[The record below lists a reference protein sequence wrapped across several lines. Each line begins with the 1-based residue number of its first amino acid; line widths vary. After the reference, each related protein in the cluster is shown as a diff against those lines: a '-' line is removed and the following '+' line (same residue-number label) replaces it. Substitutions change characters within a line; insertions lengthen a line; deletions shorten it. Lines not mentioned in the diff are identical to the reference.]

1 MKPSAG
7 QPGSAATSASRGDGT
22 PRPWWGGDCLLRWLG
37 DGALGAVVGALGVAM
52 ARGSGFGL
60 LSGGRTVVPLAV
72 ACVIVLRRRL
82 PLTAA
87 SAGLLGWVLVGALC
101 AVPVA
106 CWTVARRYGSSAVTW
121 VTAAVS
127 GVVVVA
133 PWSTWPLGLGLPV
146 MAGVAVTAVGA
157 PVVLG
162 LWLRQRSQ
170 LLASLRERA
179 EQAERERRLLAAG
192 AVCEERTRIAR
203 ELNDVVAHRIS
214 QMTLLAGALEMTS
227 GDAAA
232 VEAATAIRTA
242 GATALQELRKLVG
255 VLGKG
260 DEDVPLHP
268 VPTVQGVRRLVE
280 DASRSGRRIRVG
292 LPGELPE
299 LPGTTERALYRL
311 VEESLANAA
320 RHAPGAEVDVTLGV
334 SDEQV
339 TVSVRSSPAACPSAA
354 AAGTGFGLLGLRERV
369 KLAGGRMTAGPRPG
383 GGFLV
388 TASLPRYPS

>member
-1 MKPSAG
+1 MPSAG
-7 QPGSAATSASRGDGT
+7 QPGGAATAASRGDGT
-22 PRPWWGGDCLLRWLG
+22 PRSRWGGEFLLLRLG

-52 ARGSGFGL
+52 ARGSAFGL

-72 ACVIVLRRRL
+72 ACAIAVRRRS

-87 SAGLLGWVLVGALC
+87 SAALLGWVLVGTLC

-121 VTAAVS
+121 VSAVVS
-127 GVVVVA
+127 GVVAVA
-133 PWSTWPLGLGLPV
+133 PWSTGPLGLGLPV
-146 MAGVAVTAVGA
+146 MTGVAATAVGA

-162 LWLRQRSQ
+162 LWWRQRSQ

-179 EQAERERRLLAAG
+179 EQAERERSLLAAR

-203 ELNDVVAHRIS
+203 ELNDVVAHRTS

-227 GDAAA
+227 GTAAA
-232 VEAATAIRTA
+232 AEAATAIRTA
-242 GATALQELRKLVG
+242 GATALKELRKLVG

-260 DEDVPLHP
+260 DEDVLLHP
-268 VPTVQGVRRLVE
+268 LPTVQEVRRLVE
-280 DASRSGRRIRVG
+280 DASRSGSRIRVG

-311 VEESLANAA
+311 VEESLANAE

-334 SDEQV
+334 SDEEV
-339 TVSVRSSPAACPSAA
+339 TVSVRSSPAACPTAA
-354 AAGTGFGLLGLRERV
+354 AAETGFGLLGLRERV
-369 KLAGGRMTAGPRPG
+369 ELAGGRMTAGPRPG

>member
-1 MKPSAG
+1 MPSAG
-7 QPGSAATSASRGDGT
+7 RPGGAATAASRGDGT
-22 PRPWWGGDCLLRWLG
+22 LHPWWGGDCLPVWLG
-37 DGALGAVVGALGVAM
+37 DGAVGAVVGALGVAM
-52 ARGSGFGL
+52 ARGSEFGL
-60 LSGGRTVVPLAV
+60 LAGGRTMVPLAV

-87 SAGLLGWVLVGALC
+87 SAALLGWVLVGTLC

-121 VTAAVS
+121 VTAVVS

-162 LWLRQRSQ
+162 LWLRQRAQ
-170 LLASLRERA
+170 LLASLREQA
-179 EQAERERRLLAAG
+179 ERAERERSLLAAR

-214 QMTLLAGALEMTS
+214 QMTLLAGALEMTAR
-227 GDAAA
+227 DAAA

-242 GATALQELRKLVG
+242 GATALKELRKLVG

-268 VPTVQGVRRLVE
+268 LPTVQQVRRLVE
-280 DASRSGRRIRVG
+280 NASRSGRRIRIG
-292 LPGELPE
+292 MPGELPE
-299 LPGTTERALYRL
+299 LSGTTERALYRL
-311 VEESLANAA
+311 VEESLANAEK
-320 RHAPGAEVDVTLGV
+320 HAPGAEVDVTLGV
-334 SDEQV
+334 SEEEV
-339 TVSVRSSPAACPSAA
+339 TVSVRSSPAACPSPA
-354 AAGTGFGLLGLRERV
+354 AAGTGFRLLGLRERV
-369 KLAGGRMTAGPRPG
+369 ELAGGRMTAGPRPG

>member
-1 MKPSAG
+1 MPSAG
-7 QPGSAATSASRGDGT
+7 QPGSAATAASRGDGT

-60 LSGGRTVVPLAV
+60 LSGGRTVVPLVV

-87 SAGLLGWVLVGALC
+87 SAGLLGWVLVGTLC

-106 CWTVARRYGSSAVTW
+106 CWTVARRYGPSTVTW
-121 VTAAVS
+121 VTAAAS
-127 GVVVVA
+127 CVVVVA

-157 PVVLG
+157 PVVFG
-162 LWLRQRSQ
+162 LWLRQRAQ
-170 LLASLRERA
+170 LLASLREQA
-179 EQAERERRLLAAG
+179 ERAERERSLLAAR
-192 AVCEERTRIAR
+192 AVCEERARIAR

-214 QMTLLAGALEMTS
+214 QMTLLAGALEMTAR
-227 GDAAA
+227 DAAA

-242 GATALQELRKLVG
+242 GATALKELRKLVG

-260 DEDVPLHP
+260 GEDVPLHP
-268 VPTVQGVRRLVE
+268 LPTVQQVRRLVE
-280 DASRSGRRIRVG
+280 DASRSGRRIRIG
-292 LPGELPE
+292 LPDELPE
-299 LPGTTERALYRL
+299 LSGTTERALYRL

-334 SDEQV
+334 SDEDV
-339 TVSVRSSPAACPSAA
+339 TVSVRSSPAACPSPA

-369 KLAGGRMTAGPRPG
+369 QLAGGRMTAGPRPG

>member
-1 MKPSAG
+1 MPSAG
-7 QPGSAATSASRGDGT
+7 RPGGAATAASRGDGT
-22 PRPWWGGDCLLRWLG
+22 LHAWWGGDPLLLWLG
-37 DGALGAVVGALGVAM
+37 DGAVGALVGALGVAM
-52 ARGSGFGL
+52 ARGSEFGL
-60 LSGGRTVVPLAV
+60 LAGGRTVVPLAV

-82 PLTAA
+82 PLPAA
-87 SAGLLGWVLVGALC
+87 SAALLGWVLVGTLC

-106 CWTVARRYGSSAVTW
+106 CWTVARRYGPSAMTW
-121 VTAAVS
+121 VTAAGG
-127 GVVVVA
+127 GVVVVV

-146 MAGVAVTAVGA
+146 MAGVAVTTVGT

-170 LLASLRERA
+170 LLAALRERA
-179 EQAERERRLLAAG
+179 EQAERERRLLAAR
-192 AVCEERTRIAR
+192 AVCEERARIAR

-232 VEAATAIRTA
+232 LEAATAIRTA
-242 GATALQELRKLVG
+242 GATALKELRKLVG

-260 DEDVPLHP
+260 NEDVPLHP
-268 VPTVQGVRRLVE
+268 LPTVQGVRRLVE
-280 DASRSGRRIRVG
+280 DASRYGSRIRVG

-334 SDEQV
+334 SDEEV
-339 TVSVRSSPAACPSAA
+339 TVSVRSSPAACRSAA
-354 AAGTGFGLLGLRERV
+354 AAETGFGLLGLRERV
-369 KLAGGRMTAGPRPG
+369 ELAGGRMTAGPRPG

>member
-1 MKPSAG
+1 MPSAG
-7 QPGSAATSASRGDGT
+7 QPGGAAVAPSRGDRSL
-22 PRPWWGGDCLLRWLG
+22 RPWWGGDPLLGCLG
-37 DGALGAVVGALGVAM
+37 DGALGVLVGALGVAM

-72 ACVIVLRRRL
+72 ACAIVLRRRL
-82 PLTAA
+82 PLTAV
-87 SAGLLGWVLVGALC
+87 SAGLLGWVLVGTLC

-106 CWTVARRYGSSAVTW
+106 CWTVARRYGPSAVTW

-127 GVVVVA
+127 GVVVAA

-179 EQAERERRLLAAG
+179 EQAERERRLLAAR
-192 AVCEERTRIAR
+192 AVCEERARIAR

-214 QMTLLAGALEMTS
+214 QMTLLAGALETTS
-227 GDAAA
+227 RDAAA
-232 VEAATAIRTA
+232 GEAAAAIRTA
-242 GATALQELRKLVG
+242 GATALKELRKLVG

-260 DEDVPLHP
+260 DEGVPLHP
-268 VPTVQGVRRLVE
+268 LPTVQGVHRLVE

-311 VEESLANAA
+311 VEESLANAE

-339 TVSVRSSPAACPSAA
+339 TLSVRSSPAACPSAA
-354 AAGTGFGLLGLRERV
+354 AAETGFGLLGLRERV
-369 KLAGGRMTAGPRPG
+369 ALAGGRMTAGPRPG

>member
-1 MKPSAG
+1 M
-7 QPGSAATSASRGDGT
+7 
-22 PRPWWGGDCLLRWLG
+22 WLG
-37 DGALGAVVGALGVAM
+37 DGAAGALVGALGVAM
-52 ARGSGFGL
+52 ARGSEFGL
-60 LSGGRTVVPLAV
+60 LSGGRTVVPLA
-72 ACVIVLRRRL
+72 APCVIVLRRRL

-87 SAGLLGWVLVGALC
+87 SAALLGWVLVGTLC

-106 CWTVARRYGSSAVTW
+106 CWTVARRYGLGTVTW
-121 VTAAVS
+121 VTAVVG
-127 GVVVVA
+127 GVVVFV
-133 PWSTWPLGLGLPV
+133 PWSAWPSGLGLSV
-146 MAGVAVTAVGA
+146 MAGVAVTTVGA

-179 EQAERERRLLAAG
+179 GQAERERSLLAAR

-242 GATALQELRKLVG
+242 GATALKELRKLVG
-255 VLGKG
+255 VLGKE

-268 VPTVQGVRRLVE
+268 LPTVQGVRRLVE
-280 DASRSGRRIRVG
+280 DASRSGSRIRVG

-320 RHAPGAEVDVTLGV
+320 RHTPGAEVDVTLGV
-334 SDEQV
+334 SDEEV
-339 TVSVRSSPAACPSAA
+339 TVSVRSSPAACPTAA
-354 AAGTGFGLLGLRERV
+354 AAETGFGLLGLRERV
-369 KLAGGRMTAGPRPG
+369 ELAGGRMTAGPRPG

>member
-1 MKPSAG
+1 MPSAG
-7 QPGSAATSASRGDGT
+7 QPGGAATAASRGDGT
-22 PRPWWGGDCLLRWLG
+22 PRPWWGGGSLLLWLG
-37 DGALGAVVGALGVAM
+37 DGAVGAVVGALGVAM
-52 ARGSGFGL
+52 ARGSAFGL
-60 LSGGRTVVPLAV
+60 LSGERTVVPLAV
-72 ACVIVLRRRL
+72 ACVIAVRRRS

-87 SAGLLGWVLVGALC
+87 SAALLGWVLVGTLC

-106 CWTVARRYGSSAVTW
+106 CWTVARRYGPSAVTW
-121 VTAAVS
+121 VTAAVG

-133 PWSTWPLGLGLPV
+133 PWSTWPPGLGLPV

-179 EQAERERRLLAAG
+179 EQAERERRLLAAR

-227 GDAAA
+227 GDA
-232 VEAATAIRTA
+232 VLEAATAIRTA
-242 GATALQELRKLVG
+242 GATALKELRKLVG

-268 VPTVQGVRRLVE
+268 LPTVQGVRRLVD
-280 DASRSGRRIRVG
+280 DASRSGSRIRVG

-311 VEESLANAA
+311 VEESLANAE

-334 SDEQV
+334 SDEEV
-339 TVSVRSSPAACPSAA
+339 TVSVCSSPAACPSAA
-354 AAGTGFGLLGLRERV
+354 AAETGFGLLGLRERV
-369 KLAGGRMTAGPRPG
+369 ELAGGRMTAGPRPG

>member
-1 MKPSAG
+1 MPFAG
-7 QPGSAATSASRGDGT
+7 RPGGAATAASRGDGS
-22 PRPWWGGDCLLRWLG
+22 PRPWWGGDSLLLWLG
-37 DGALGAVVGALGVAM
+37 DGAVGALVGALGVAM
-52 ARGSGFGL
+52 ARGSAFGL

-87 SAGLLGWVLVGALC
+87 SAGLLGWMLVGTLC
-101 AVPVA
+101 AVPAA

-121 VTAAVS
+121 VTAVVS

-133 PWSTWPLGLGLPV
+133 PWSTWPLGLGLPF
-146 MAGVAVTAVGA
+146 MAGAAVTTVGA

-170 LLASLRERA
+170 LLAGLRERA
-179 EQAERERRLLAAG
+179 EQAERERSLLAAR
-192 AVCEERTRIAR
+192 AVCQERTRIAR

-260 DEDVPLHP
+260 GEDVPLHP
-268 VPTVQGVRRLVE
+268 LPTVQGVRRLVE
-280 DASRSGRRIRVG
+280 DASRSSRRIRVG

-334 SDEQV
+334 SDEEV
-339 TVSVRSSPAACPSAA
+339 TVSVRSSPAACPSAVA
-354 AAGTGFGLLGLRERV
+354 TGTGFGLLGLRERV
-369 KLAGGRMTAGPRPG
+369 ELAGGRMTAGPRPG

>member
-1 MKPSAG
+1 MPSAG
-7 QPGSAATSASRGDGT
+7 QPGGAATAASRGDGN
-22 PRPWWGGDCLLRWLG
+22 PRSRWGEDSLLLWLG
-37 DGALGAVVGALGVAM
+37 DGAVGAAVGVLGVAM
-52 ARGSGFGL
+52 ARGSAFGL
-60 LSGGRTVVPLAV
+60 LAGGRTVVPLAV
-72 ACVIVLRRRL
+72 AYVIAVRRRS

-87 SAGLLGWVLVGALC
+87 SAALLGWVLVGTLC
-101 AVPVA
+101 AVPLA
-106 CWTVARRYGSSAVTW
+106 CWTVARRYGAGAVTW
-121 VTAAVS
+121 VTTAVS
-127 GVVVVA
+127 AVVVVA
-133 PWSTWPLGLGLPV
+133 PWSTWPSGFGLSV
-146 MAGVAVTAVGA
+146 MAGVAVTAVGSPA
-157 PVVLG
+157 VLG

-170 LLASLRERA
+170 LLAGLRERA
-179 EQAERERRLLAAG
+179 EQAERERSLLAAR

-214 QMTLLAGALEMTS
+214 QMTLLAGALEMTA
-227 GDAAA
+227 GDADA

-242 GATALQELRKLVG
+242 GATALKELRKLVG

-268 VPTVQGVRRLVE
+268 VPTAQGVRRLVE

-339 TVSVRSSPAACPSAA
+339 TLSVLSSPAACPSAA
-354 AAGTGFGLLGLRERV
+354 AAETGLGLLGLRERV
-369 KLAGGRMTAGPRPG
+369 ELAGGRMTAGPRPG

>member
-1 MKPSAG
+1 MPSAG
-7 QPGSAATSASRGDGT
+7 RPGGAATAASCGDGS
-22 PRPWWGGDCLLRWLG
+22 PRPWWGGGSLLRWLG
-37 DGALGAVVGALGVAM
+37 DGAVGALVGALGVAM
-52 ARGSGFGL
+52 ARGSAFGL
-60 LSGGRTVVPLAV
+60 LAGGRTVVPLAV

-82 PLTAA
+82 PLSAA
-87 SAGLLGWVLVGALC
+87 SAALLGWVLVGTLC

-106 CWTVARRYGSSAVTW
+106 CWTVARRYGPSAMTW
-121 VTAAVS
+121 VTAVVG

-146 MAGVAVTAVGA
+146 MAGVAVTTVGT

-170 LLASLRERA
+170 LLAGLRERA
-179 EQAERERRLLAAG
+179 EQAERERRLLAAR
-192 AVCEERTRIAR
+192 AVCEERARIAR

-232 VEAATAIRTA
+232 LEAATAIRTA
-242 GATALQELRKLVG
+242 GATALKELRKLVG

-268 VPTVQGVRRLVE
+268 LPTVQQVRRLVE

-292 LPGELPE
+292 LPDELPE
-299 LPGTTERALYRL
+299 LSGTTGRALYRL

-334 SDEQV
+334 SDEDV

-354 AAGTGFGLLGLRERV
+354 ESGTGFGLLGLRERV
-369 KLAGGRMTAGPRPG
+369 QLAGGRMTAGPRPG